1 MTYDERLDNIL
12 SEAAKIFA
20 DKGFHSTSMR
30 DLSRAAELSLA
41 GIYHYVKSKDE
52 LLFHIQQRCF
62 TEVLDGA
69 RAAVRAAPY
78 PEQRLRDFI
87 SHHVTFFAAHM
98 AEMKVLSHE
107 ADSLSGDHLATVNE
121 LKRQYGELL
130 LEQLQGVADG
140 DVGSVDP
147 LVATYALFGM
157 LNWIYT
163 WYDPAGPVSP
173 DQLAEQFAT
182 IYLNGVVA
190 APTGAQT

>member
-1 MTYDERLDNIL
+1 MTYDERLDYLL

-52 LLFHIQQRCF
+52 LLFHIQRRCF
-62 TEVLDGA
+62 TEVLEGA
-69 RAAVRAAPY
+69 RAAVRAVAD
-78 PEQRLRDFI
+78 PEQRLQVFI
-87 SHHVTFFAAHM
+87 GHHVTFFAAHM

-107 ADSLSGDHLATVNE
+107 ADSLSGDHLAVVND

-130 LEQLQGVADG
+130 LEQLQGVAVG

-147 LVATYALFGM
+147 RVATYALFGM

-163 WYDPAGPVSP
+163 WYDPTGPVSP
-173 DQLAEQFAT
+173 DRLADQFAT

-190 APTGAQT
+190 APSGAQT